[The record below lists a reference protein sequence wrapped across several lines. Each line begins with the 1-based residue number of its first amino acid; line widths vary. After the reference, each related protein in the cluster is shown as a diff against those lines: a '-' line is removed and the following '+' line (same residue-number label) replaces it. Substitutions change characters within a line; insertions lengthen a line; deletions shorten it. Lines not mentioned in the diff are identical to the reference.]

1 MTYEQVIERKARRLE
16 PCGITPGPINQLL
29 FDWQRRTVD
38 RACRI
43 GRSAVFA
50 ECGLGKT
57 PMQLEWSRQVTE
69 QTNRPGL
76 ILAPLAVG
84 KQTQREAEKFG
95 IEARYARDRAEMQTA
110 LTAGVKT
117 IITNYERLEKFNPDD
132 FRSVV
137 LDESSILKAMTGKTR
152 RRLTEFSASIPYRLC
167 CTATP
172 APNDHMELGNH
183 AEFLGVMT
191 AAEML
196 ATFFVHDG
204 GDTSKWRLKGH
215 AQAEFWR
222 WVCSW
227 ATAISKPS
235 DIGGSDDGF
244 VLPSLEIY
252 QVTVD
257 SESDGQHLFPMEAKT
272 LGERRDAR
280 KSSIN
285 ERVAACAEIVESQPK
300 EQWLLWCNLN
310 AESEA
315 LARECAAMEV
325 RGSMSV
331 DAKEEALLAF
341 SAGEIDRLVTK
352 PSIAGF
358 GMNWQQCARNAVVG
372 LSDSWEQYYQLIR
385 RTWRF
390 GQSRPVQ
397 CYVVT
402 AETEGAVVRN
412 IERKDRQ
419 AMEQREGM
427 MAAMQEGQELSVS
440 RPEKLES
447 PVETKRG
454 ENWTITLSDAVLG
467 LSVEPDESINYS
479 IFSPPFASLYTYT
492 DSPNDMGN
500 CRNHDEFFAQFRFL
514 VAELFRTTK
523 PGRLCS
529 FHCMDLPMSKMR
541 DGEIALRDFRG
552 LLIREFENAGWLYHS
567 GVTIW
572 KDPVTAMQ
580 RTKALG
586 LLWKQLKKDS
596 SMSRQGIADYLITM
610 RKPGVNAEPIS
621 HTAEEFPVAE
631 WQKIASPVWMDIN
644 PSDTLQYRSAR
655 EDKDERHICPLQ
667 LQVIRR
673 ALMLWSNPGDLV
685 LSPFTG
691 IGSEGYEA
699 IKADRRFIGF
709 ELKQSYFDQAVRNL
723 THAEKY
729 ERKQQTLFSAE
740 ETEHEA
746 VVEEAAVED
755 AA

>member
-1 MTYEQVIERKARRLE
+1 MTYEQVIENKVRRLE
-16 PCGITPGPINQLL
+16 PCGFQPSPINPLL
-29 FDWQRRTVD
+29 FDWQRRIVE
-38 RACRI
+38 RAVRI
-43 GRSAVFA
+43 GRSSIFA

-57 PMQLEWSRQVTE
+57 AMQLETARQITE
-69 QTNRPGL
+69 QTNRPAL
-76 ILAPLAVG
+76 IFAPLAVG
-84 KQTQREAEKFG
+84 KQTEREAEKFG
-95 IEARYARDRAEMQTA
+95 IEARYVRDRGDMQSA
-110 LTAGVKT
+110 LTNGVKVFV
-117 IITNYERLEKFNPDD
+117 TNYERLDKFNPDD

-137 LDESSILKAMTGKTR
+137 LDESSILKALDGKTR
-152 RRLTEFSASIPYRLC
+152 KRLTEFSANIPYRLC

-183 AEFLGVMT
+183 AEYLGVMT

-215 AQAEFWR
+215 AQKEFWR
-222 WVCSW
+222 WVTSW
-227 ATAISKPS
+227 ATAVSKPS
-235 DIGGSDDGF
+235 DIGGSDEGF
-244 VLPSLEIY
+244 VLPALEIY

-257 SESDGQHLFPMEAKT
+257 AESDGQHLFPMEANT
-272 LGERRDAR
+272 LSERRDAR
-280 KSSIN
+280 RVSIGD
-285 ERVAACAEIVESQPK
+285 RVAACAELVNDQPD
-300 EQWLLWCNLN
+300 EQWLIWCNLN

-315 LARECAAMEV
+315 LAKECGAIEV
-325 RGSMSV
+325 RGSDSV
-331 DAKEEALLAF
+331 EAKEEMLLAF
-341 SAGEIDRLVTK
+341 AAGELPRLVTK

-358 GMNWQQCARNAVVG
+358 GMNFQQCARNAVVG

-390 GQSRPVQ
+390 GQKRAVQ
-397 CYVVT
+397 CYVIT

-419 AMEQREGM
+419 ALEQREGM
-427 MAAMQEGQELSVS
+427 MAAMKETQDLSIA
-440 RPEKLES
+440 RPEKTDA

-454 ENWTITLSDAVLG
+454 QNWTVTLGDCVTG
-467 LSVEPDESINYS
+467 LRNEPEESIDYS

-500 CRNHDEFFAQFRFL
+500 CRDHDEFFEQFQFL
-514 VAELFRTTK
+514 IDELYRTTK

-529 FHCMDLPMSKMR
+529 FHCMDLPMSKVR

-552 LLIREFENAGWLYHS
+552 ELIRRFQSAGWLYHS

-586 LLWKQLKKDS
+586 LLWKQIKKDS
-596 SMSRQGIADYLITM
+596 AMSRQGIPDYLVTM
-610 RKPGVNAEPIS
+610 RKPGVNPNPIS
-621 HTAEEFPVAE
+621 HTAKEFPVSE

-644 PSDTLQYRSAR
+644 PSDTLQFRSAR
-655 EDKDERHICPLQ
+655 EQNDEKHICPLQ

-699 IKADRRFIGF
+699 LKADRRFIGF
-709 ELKQSYFDQAVRNL
+709 ELKRSYFDQAVANL
-723 THAEKY
+723 THAELY
-729 ERKQQTLFSAE
+729 EVKQRTLFG
-740 ETEHEA
+740 
-746 VVEEAAVED
+746 EEACA
-755 AA
+755 